1 MKNVLLIAFL
11 TVIGTVAWA
20 QRETIQNWMEQTVKV
35 KMSPTNKDGTQKI
48 APENSKI
55 SKTVNVVQDDS
66 KPTVELSAMLAAF
79 DKILG
84 LSEEQKDKVIHANQK
99 AFEHINQTIQRIDID
114 DFAKKQ
120 EINGLVKFRDERILR
135 VLSPEQLNKWERF
148 GQGKEAINSL
158 KKTNERKIPYER
170 GEKKFYPESEYGEFT
185 SLEQIKTIIADKEAI
200 IAASGFSAKELEQLH
215 NILYDFN

>member
-84 LSEEQKDKVIHANQK
+84 LSEEQKSHVLYENEKT
-99 AFEHINQTIQRIDID
+99 FERINEVRQRLGIDN
-114 DFAKKQ
+114 AWKEQ
-120 EINGLVKFRDERILR
+120 EINRLKAFRDKR
-135 VLSPEQLNKWERF
+135 VVSVLDAKQLDKWNNF
-148 GQGKEAINSL
+148 VQGKEAINSL
-158 KKTNERKIPYER
+158 KKTNETKVPYER

-185 SLEQIKTIIADKEAI
+185 SLEQIQSIIADKKTI
-200 IAASGFSAKELEQLH
+200 IAASGFSADEIEQLYSII
-215 NILYDFN
+215 NQF